1 MDRLFFQ
8 QRGQVVHQP
17 IGQPLALCEKLLCRG
32 GLNAHD
38 TFWVLATKVE
48 AKVGLVHRSS
58 GDSSGGIE

>member
-48 AKVGLVHRSS
+48 AKVGLVHRTAE
-58 GDSSGGIE
+58 ILRVA